1 VEARTGT
8 FDVSVVVGNLN
19 EAKKLLHCLK
29 TAAIIDKVQ
38 SSRRCESLLLL
49 GR

>member
-8 FDVSVVVGNLN
+8 FDVSVVGNVS
-19 EAKKLLHCLK
+19 EMKRLLHCLN

-38 SSRRCESLLLL
+38 RS
-49 GR
+49 GRF